1 MGVKLAFGFEAML
14 MQKRDRLRLS
24 LSLLVAALFASF
36 PLAAQ
41 QAPDTGVADNEIRIG
56 NIMPYTGPLAAFAT
70 IGRAEAAYFDM
81 VNERGGI
88 NGRKIKFVSLDDSSN
103 PKTALEQ
110 THDLVENENVLLMFG
125 AFGTPSN
132 LATRAYLNDRKV
144 PQLFVASGD
153 EEWAHPK

>member
-36 PLAAQ
+36 PLVAQ
-41 QAPDTGVADNEIRIG
+41 QAPDAGVTDNEIRIG

-81 VNERGGI
+81 INDRGGV
-88 NGRKIKFVSLDDSSN
+88 NGRKIRFISRDDSSS
-103 PKTALEQ
+103 PKTAA
-110 THDLVENENVLLMFG
+110 DL
-125 AFGTPSN
+125 
-132 LATRAYLNDRKV
+132 TRD
-144 PQLFVASGD
+144 
-153 EEWAHPK
+153 